1 MERERAQ
8 SLDEAGLVCR
18 RWRAQVRWAHLT
30 GRTGVEQL
38 ASEVDARSM
47 EDCRRSHGEQR
58 YDKHMA
64 SNMVLQQQKDR
75 RGDGVAWRAA
85 SVNKQVANSSSSVQ
99 QEQKYGEHLNVVCRR
114 ASEGEP
120 VDRKKEDG
128 GGRDQQDDK
137 QVQQQQTG
145 GGRANAAHDE
155 RLLYDF
161 PLRRGLQIL

>member
-47 EDCRRSHGEQR
+47 EDSRRSHGEQR

-64 SNMVLQQQKDR
+64 SNMVLQQQKGRSTFSATNTAAAR
-75 RGDGVAWRAA
+75 REEKRQFHKGRSTRKRAQR
-85 SVNKQVANSSSSVQ
+85 SCWTPSNSARSSV
-99 QEQKYGEHLNVVCRR
+99 RDPAR
-114 ASEGEP
+114 ADAPPG
-120 VDRKKEDG
+120 DTNTNDG
-128 GGRDQQDDK
+128 RM
-137 QVQQQQTG
+137 
-145 GGRANAAHDE
+145 
-155 RLLYDF
+155 
-161 PLRRGLQIL
+161 